1 MRGNRDPL
9 AGAEVS
15 IRRVYSYAAYWLG
28 DGAEAEDATSEVFEN
43 ALRYRASYDPRKGE
57 PIAWLM
63 GIARR
68 TVKAALAARSQTAA
82 EVPDLPATADLE
94 SETIERL
101 TMGSALA
108 TLGEHDREL
117 LALRY
122 GADLRARQIGELLGI
137 RTNAVEVAIH
147 RAIARLRAELERQEG
162 GLGATTAMPDADSAP
177 EAERL

>member
-1 MRGNRDPL
+1 VRGNRDPL

-68 TVKAALAARSQTAA
+68 TVKATLAARSQTAA
-82 EVPDLPATADLE
+82 EVPDLPVMGDLE

-101 TMGSALA
+101 MLSSAIA

-147 RAIARLRAELERQEG
+147 RATARLRAELERQEG
-162 GLGATTAMPDADSAP
+162 GLGETTAEGDSGSAR
-177 EAERL
+177 EAGRL

>member
-15 IRRVYSYAAYWLG
+15 IRRVYTYAAYWLG
-28 DGAEAEDATSEVFEN
+28 EGAEAEDATSEVFEN

-68 TVKAALAARSQTAA
+68 TVKAALAARSQTSA
-82 EVPDLPATADLE
+82 EVPDLPVMADLE

-162 GLGATTAMPDADSAP
+162 GVGATTAKPDSDSAP
-177 EAERL
+177 EADRL